1 MPPSQSSY
9 QTLECDTRDGIQTVS
24 LNRGKANPIN
34 HQMVKDLRAV
44 IQSSNQDPDVC
55 GSILTGKPGFFSAGL
70 DVIELYS
77 YERDTMKSFWMDL
90 AALLADLASSPKPW
104 IAAISG
110 HSPAGGCVLALCCD
124 QRVMAEGPYKIGL
137 NEVPVGIVVPMPI
150 YYLYANI
157 IGERLAYQYLL
168 EGRLMLPQDAQQCG
182 LVDRVVP
189 YDELMTEAHLRL
201 QSYLQFNPTV
211 WQESKKSLRA
221 PLYQHLNADFDTTFA
236 STLTHWWSPESRQ
249 QVGEMV
255 NKLKK

>member
-1 MPPSQSSY
+1 MPLSESTY
-9 QTLECDTRDGIQTVS
+9 QTLDCDIHDGIQTVS

-34 HQMVKDLRAV
+34 HQMVIDLRQL
-44 IQSSNQDPDVC
+44 IHSSNQNTDIR
-55 GSILTGKPGFFSAGL
+55 GSILTGKPGYFSAGL

-77 YERDTMKSFWMDL
+77 YDRDKMKSFWIDL

-104 IAAISG
+104 IAAVSG

-124 QRVMAEGPYKIGL
+124 QRVMAEGAYRIGL

-168 EGRLMLPQDAQQCG
+168 EGRLMLPQEAQACG
-182 LVDRVVP
+182 LVDAVVS
-189 YDELMTEAHLRL
+189 DEALMTEANVRL
-201 QSYLQFNPTV
+201 QGYLKLNPTV

-221 PLYQHLNADFDTTFA
+221 PLHHHLTADFETTFA
-236 STLTHWWSPESRQ
+236 STLNHWWSPESRQ

-255 NKLKK
+255 QKLKK